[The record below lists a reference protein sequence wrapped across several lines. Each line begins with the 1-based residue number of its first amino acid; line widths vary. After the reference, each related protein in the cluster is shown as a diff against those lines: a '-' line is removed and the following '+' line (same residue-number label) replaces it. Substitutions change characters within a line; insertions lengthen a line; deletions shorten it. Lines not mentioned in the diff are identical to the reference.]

1 MKKMLFFIL
10 YLLHYQLIA
19 QIDSSGNPYASLVAN
34 TPKMQTSFKEFIL
47 NMDANASPFVLTPS
61 RLNELI
67 LANQSPVIL
76 DARSQREYEISH
88 IKNAKRIGFE
98 DFDTERIWMLRRT
111 LPIVIYCT
119 TGDRSRI
126 LAAYFAEMG
135 FQDVKILDGAII
147 EWSNEQLPLFDKKN
161 LRTTQVHILKKEN
174 AALLRKGKAV
184 WN

>member
-1 MKKMLFFIL
+1 M
-10 YLLHYQLIA
+10 Q
-19 QIDSSGNPYASLVAN
+19 SSLRD
-34 TPKMQTSFKEFIL
+34 FIL
-47 NMDANASPFVLTPS
+47 NMDANSSPFVVSPA
-61 RLNELI
+61 RLNEL
-67 LANQSPVIL
+67 LTANQSPIIL
-76 DARSQREYEISH
+76 DARSQREYDISH
-88 IKNAKRIGFE
+88 IKNAKRVGFE

-111 LPIVIYCT
+111 SPIVIYCT

-135 FQDVKILDGAII
+135 FKDVKILDGAII

-161 LRTTQVHILKKEN
+161 LKTTQVHILKKEN